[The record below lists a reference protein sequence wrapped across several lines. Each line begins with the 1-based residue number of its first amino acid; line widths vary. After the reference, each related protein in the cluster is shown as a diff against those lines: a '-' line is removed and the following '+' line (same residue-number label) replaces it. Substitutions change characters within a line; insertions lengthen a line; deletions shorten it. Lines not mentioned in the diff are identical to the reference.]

1 MNSSLW
7 GLFMRI
13 NLEGF
18 FFFFSLPSL
27 TDFLRLLKEMEM
39 KKMYESPKLEVI
51 EVCVE
56 SGYGTSGGSTT
67 EDYVDGG
74 TIIL

>member
-13 NLEGF
+13 NLEGSV
-18 FFFFSLPSL
+18 FFFSLPSL

-39 KKMYESPKLEVI
+39 KKMYESPELEVI

-67 EDYVDGG
+67 EDYEEGP
-74 TIIL
+74 TINL

>member
-1 MNSSLW
+1 MGTFYTYKFGRLC
-7 GLFMRI
+7 
-13 NLEGF
+13 
-18 FFFFSLPSL
+18 FFFSLPSL

-39 KKMYESPKLEVI
+39 KKMYESPELEVI

-67 EDYVDGG
+67 EDYAEGP
-74 TIIL
+74 TINL

>member
-1 MNSSLW
+1 
-7 GLFMRI
+7 
-13 NLEGF
+13 
-18 FFFFSLPSL
+18 
-27 TDFLRLLKEMEM
+27 MEM
-39 KKMYESPKLEVI
+39 KKMYESPELEVI

>member
-1 MNSSLW
+1 
-7 GLFMRI
+7 
-13 NLEGF
+13 
-18 FFFFSLPSL
+18 
-27 TDFLRLLKEMEM
+27 MEM

>member
-13 NLEGF
+13 NLEGSV
-18 FFFFSLPSL
+18 FFFSLPSL

-39 KKMYESPKLEVI
+39 KKMYESPELEVI